1 MSSKH
6 QQQQKKKV
14 NIIEYLHMKSYWNMN
29 GISTE
34 WYIIL
39 NSKEELDNDPIIRQS
54 VPRGFYSLF
63 VV

>member
-1 MSSKH
+1 
-6 QQQQKKKV
+6 
-14 NIIEYLHMKSYWNMN
+14 MN

-54 VPRGFYSLF
+54 VPGGFYSLF

>member
-1 MSSKH
+1 MS
-6 QQQQKKKV
+6 
-14 NIIEYLHMKSYWNMN
+14 E
-29 GISTE
+29 ISTE

-54 VPRGFYSLF
+54 VPGGFYSLC